1 MLRNYFRIA
10 HRTLLK
16 NRVFSFINIFGL
28 AVGMAAFLFIIQY
41 VRFER
46 SYEQFNPNADNIY
59 RITLDLYN
67 GSEYVVTDCE
77 THAAMGPL
85 LKEKMPEVLDYARMF
100 HNDGLQDVEVGDRKF
115 LEEGGYFADTSAF
128 RILSLG
134 IVHGEKR
141 TALSNPFQIVITE
154 STAKK
159 YFGRTD
165 VIGEAIKIENRLYHV
180 SAVIADLP
188 PNTHLKFNFLLS
200 HGTLENIYSWYTK
213 YPWGGNN
220 EYTYLLIAPGT
231 DLAAFNKKLTAL
243 CASMKEQLEDDRY
256 TAENMQ
262 DIHLYSNKTFE
273 PEVNGNARVVYFLL
287 IIAVFIIVI
296 AWVNYVNLSTARA
309 IERAREVGIRKVMG
323 SLKVQLV
330 FQFLSE
336 SIMVNLIAAVL
347 AFGMFQM
354 GLPFF
359 RELTGQPLSLN
370 IIAEPSFWSLFLML
384 FLIGSVLSG
393 LYPALVL
400 SSFQPSTVLKG
411 KFQSSSHGQRLRK
424 GLVVFQFAATVILMI
439 CMCTVYLQI
448 RHMRTHDLGMNI
460 DQTLVLRAPRLPVP
474 DSAYQAVF
482 ESSFRSFKTEL
493 LRHPEIQLVARSE
506 SVPGLSLHEL
516 STTSNVKRV
525 GQEKSGGSYNYYS
538 YSVDADFIPALNM
551 ELVAGR
557 NFEAGTPNL
566 NMVIINEDAV
576 SKLGFSSVEEALGSK
591 LTFSTRGNGDPSTV
605 IGVLRNFYQRSP
617 KEPHIPMIFKYRER
631 ADYLSLRLKT
641 VQVHET
647 LATVKTV
654 WDQVFPGSVF
664 HYFFMDQNYNQQYQA
679 DVRFGRVIGTFSGLA
694 VFIACLGL
702 FGLSSFTIVQ
712 RTKEIGIRKVLGA
725 SVGQIVRL
733 LSQDFVK
740 VVMIAAL
747 LALPVAY
754 FAMEEWLSGYAVR
767 INLSGWIFAL
777 PVVMILLIALLTV
790 SVQTIKTALANPV
803 DSLKQ
808 E

>member
-16 NRVFSFINIFGL
+16 NKVFSFINIFGL

-46 SYEQFNPNADNIY
+46 SYEQFNPNAENIY

-77 THAAMGPL
+77 THAPMGPL
-85 LKEKMPEVLDYARMF
+85 LTEKMPEVLDYARMF
-100 HNDGLQDVEVGDRKF
+100 HNDGFQDVEVGDQKF
-115 LEEGGYFADTSAF
+115 LEEGIYFADTSAF
-128 RILSLG
+128 RMFSLG
-134 IVHGEKR
+134 VVQGEECA
-141 TALSNPFQIVITE
+141 ALSNPFQTVITA

-165 VIGEAIKIENRLYHV
+165 VVGEAIKIENRLYHIT
-180 SAVIADLP
+180 AVIADLP
-188 PNTHLKFNFLLS
+188 PNTHLKFNILLS
-200 HGTLENIYSWYTK
+200 HSTLEKIYEWYTK

-220 EYTYLLIAPGT
+220 EYTYLLMAPGT

-243 CASMKEQLEDDRY
+243 CASMKDQVEDDRY
-256 TAENMQ
+256 AAEALE

-336 SIMVNLIAAVL
+336 SVMVNLIAAAL
-347 AFGMFQM
+347 AFGLFQM

-370 IIAEPSFWSLFLML
+370 IVTEPSFWSLFLLL
-384 FLIGSVLSG
+384 FLTGSVLSG

-411 KFQSSSHGQRLRK
+411 KFKSSSHGQQLRK

-448 RHMRTHDLGMNI
+448 NHMRTHDLGMTI
-460 DQTLVLRAPRLPVP
+460 DQTLVLRAPRLTVP

-482 ESSFRSFKTEL
+482 ESGFRSFKTEL
-493 LRHPEIQLVARSE
+493 LRHQEIQLVARSE

-516 STTSNVKRV
+516 STTSNVKQV
-525 GQEKSGGSYNYYS
+525 GKEKSGGSYNYYS

-551 ELVAGR
+551 KLIAGR
-557 NFEAGTPNL
+557 NFEAGIPNP

-591 LTFSTRGNGDPSTV
+591 LTYSTWGDGKPSTV

-617 KEPHIPMIFKYRER
+617 KEPHIPMILKYRER
-631 ADYLSLRLKT
+631 ADYFSIRMKT
-641 VQVHET
+641 GQTHET

-654 WDQVFPGSVF
+654 WDEVFPGSVF
-664 HYFFMDQNYNQQYQA
+664 HYFFLDENYNQQYQA
-679 DVRFGRVIGTFSGLA
+679 DARFGRVVGTFSGLA

-702 FGLSSFTIVQ
+702 FGLSSFTIIQ

-740 VVMIAAL
+740 VVMLAAF

-767 INLSGWIFAL
+767 IDLSGWIFAF
-777 PVVMILLIALLTV
+777 PVIMILLIALLTV